1 MNDFNKLI
9 SNVNEGDYST
19 FYLLSGTESYFIDK
33 FEFFITDK
41 LINDQNREFDYSVFY
56 GKDVEISQIIESAK
70 RFPMISSYNLVIVR
84 EAQNIKQSHDV
95 LANYVLNPQKN
106 TILIFC

>member
-19 FYLLSGTESYFIDK
+19 FYLLSGNESYFIDK

-56 GKDVEISQIIESAK
+56 GPNV
-70 RFPMISSYNLVIVR
+70 
-84 EAQNIKQSHDV
+84 
-95 LANYVLNPQKN
+95 
-106 TILIFC
+106 

>member
-1 MNDFNKLI
+1 MDDFNKLI

-19 FYLLSGTESYFIDK
+19 FYLLSGTEPYFIDK

-70 RFPMISSYNLVIVR
+70 RFPMISPYNLVIVR
-84 EAQNIKQSHDV
+84 EAQNI
-95 LANYVLNPQKN
+95 
-106 TILIFC
+106 